1 MVSKKASLKKSPGQ
15 GKLKASPKKG
25 GQNKTLKQGKLK
37 ASPKKDEQKQSPSQG
52 VQNTGPE
59 EKRKILIVDD
69 EPNVRKLLRTV
80 LNKKFTVLEAEDGS
94 QAVNMASTEKPDLI
108 LMDIMMPKMDGYT
121 SCYALKSEPSTKS
134 IPVVMLT
141 AIDLRLNLQL
151 SKEIGAD
158 GYITKPFN
166 SRDLLDNI
174 AHFLAP
180 A

>member
-1 MVSKKASLKKSPGQ
+1 MVRKN
-15 GKLKASPKKG
+15 ASPKKRPSRDS
-25 GQNKTLKQGKLK
+25 QN
-37 ASPKKDEQKQSPSQG
+37 ASPED
-52 VQNTGPE
+52 
-59 EKRKILIVDD
+59 KRRILIVDD

-94 QAVNMASTEKPDLI
+94 QAVNVASMEKPDLI

-121 SCYALKSEPSTKS
+121 SCYALKSEPSTRS
-134 IPVVMLT
+134 IPVIMLT

-166 SRDLLDNI
+166 SKDLLDNI
-174 AHFLAP
+174 AHFLAL

>member
-1 MVSKKASLKKSPGQ
+1 MG
-15 GKLKASPKKG
+15 
-25 GQNKTLKQGKLK
+25 
-37 ASPKKDEQKQSPSQG
+37 
-52 VQNTGPE
+52 
-59 EKRKILIVDD
+59 RKITSQKTSPNDKRRILVVDD

-94 QAVNMASTEKPDLI
+94 QAVKVASTEKPDLI

-121 SCYALKSEPSTKS
+121 SCYALKSEPATRS
-134 IPVVMLT
+134 IPIIMLT
-141 AIDLRLNLQL
+141 AIDLKLNLQL

-174 AHFLAP
+174 TQVLSTA
-180 A
+180 

>member
-1 MVSKKASLKKSPGQ
+1 MVRKKASPEKSPSRSNSLEDRMRLLILDDKKAGSERSPGQ
-15 GKLKASPKKG
+15 DSRNTSPE
-25 GQNKTLKQGKLK
+25 
-37 ASPKKDEQKQSPSQG
+37 D
-52 VQNTGPE
+52 
-59 EKRKILIVDD
+59 KRKILVVDD

-94 QAVNMASTEKPDLI
+94 QAVNVASTEKPDLI

-121 SCYALKSEPSTKS
+121 SCYALKSEPATRS
-134 IPVVMLT
+134 IPILMLT

-166 SRDLLDNI
+166 SKDLLDNI
-174 AHFLAP
+174 TQVLSTA
-180 A
+180 

>member
-1 MVSKKASLKKSPGQ
+1 MGRKITNQKTSP
-15 GKLKASPKKG
+15 
-25 GQNKTLKQGKLK
+25 N
-37 ASPKKDEQKQSPSQG
+37 D
-52 VQNTGPE
+52 
-59 EKRKILIVDD
+59 KRKILIVDD

-80 LNKKFTVLEAEDGS
+80 LNKKFTVLEAEDGG
-94 QAVNMASTEKPDLI
+94 QAVDMACAEKPDLI

-121 SCYALKSEPSTKS
+121 SCYALKSEPATRS
-134 IPVVMLT
+134 IPIIMLT
-141 AIDLRLNLQL
+141 AIDLKLNLQL

-174 AHFLAP
+174 AHFLAT